1 MKPCYESI
9 YLPLSLKKL
18 LIKRC
23 ILIDFSHSDQ
33 RWQNTRE
40 TVAKH
45 MKTRQFPL
53 GSHCLVRM
61 NFCLI
66 FLICNSGRC
75 LIRVIIK
82 HNTMLHS
89 NILCLF
95 NCLLIYLLLVSFFLL
110 QKRKTLFSP
119 KKKKKWLRQVQVSIT
134 SLFWKLEGPAWGI

>member
-1 MKPCYESI
+1 MKACYESI
-9 YLPLSLKKL
+9 YLPLCLKKL

-33 RWQNTRE
+33 RWQKTQE
-40 TVAKH
+40 MAAKH
-45 MKTRQFPL
+45 MKTREFSL
-53 GSHCLVRM
+53 RSRRLVRM
-61 NFCLI
+61 NFCVI
-66 FLICNSGRC
+66 FLICNSGHC

-110 QKRKTLFSP
+110 QKKNNFIFP
-119 KKKKKWLRQVQVSIT
+119 EKKKKWLRQVQVSIT
-134 SLFWKLEGPAWGI
+134 SLFWKLEDTAWGI